1 MARLIGAL
9 HIYLLPTRVLLVYIT
24 PKIDSQHIKILSYLE
39 RSILGPLK
47 LFILKNQ
54 LLSNVPSE

>member
-1 MARLIGAL
+1 MVRLIGAL
-9 HIYLLPTRVLLVYIT
+9 HIYLLQLARDYYFIN
-24 PKIDSQHIKILSYLE
+24 PKIDSLHIKILNYLE
-39 RSILGPLK
+39 RTILGPLK